1 MIDQI
6 TIHIKSGKGGNG
18 AISGRREK
26 YVPRG
31 GPDGGD
37 GGRGGRIYLEADPNV
52 NTLLGYRYRR
62 NFAAP
67 DGHRG
72 ERRLRHGKDGK
83 DITLPVPVGTQVWA
97 EDSTPS
103 LLVDLDEPG
112 QRFLAAKGG
121 SGGAGN
127 THYATPTNRFPLLA
141 QAGEL
146 GQEVSLRLEL
156 KLLADVG
163 IVGAPNAGKS
173 SLLSVVSAARPKV
186 ANYPFTTLEPSLGM
200 VERHGETFVM
210 VDIPGLIE
218 GAHDGIGLGHEF
230 LRHIERTR
238 VLVHLVDGSLEDP
251 VAQYRQI
258 NAELSQYAQDLILKP
273 QVLAVNKLD
282 LTDVSVLRDDL
293 DAAFREAANTD
304 EVHFVSAV
312 THEGVDTLL
321 DSVFRVLRDAP
332 DLMSSPPGVSEDDL
346 PVLRPT
352 PRRRRPA
359 VYVEDDG
366 VFVVDWPSAERIAVM
381 VDPGDWTAN
390 IQFYQRLRRSG
401 VVTALVEAGI
411 TPGDTVRIG
420 QVEWQWD

>member
-6 TIHIKSGKGGNG
+6 TIHIKSGNGGNG

-37 GGRGGRIYLEADPNV
+37 GGRGGSIYLEADPNV
-52 NTLLGYRYRR
+52 NTLLAYRYRR
-62 NFAAP
+62 NFAAS
-67 DGHRG
+67 DGNRG

-121 SGGAGN
+121 NGGAGN

-141 QAGEL
+141 QAGEP

-258 NAELSQYAQDLILKP
+258 NAELSEYAQDLILKP

-293 DAAFREAANTD
+293 DDAFREAANTD

-321 DSVFRVLRDAP
+321 DSVLRALRDAP

-366 VFVVDWPSAERIAVM
+366 VFVVDWPSAERMAVM

-401 VVTALVEAGI
+401 VVTALEEAGI
-411 TPGDTVRIG
+411 TSGDTVRIG